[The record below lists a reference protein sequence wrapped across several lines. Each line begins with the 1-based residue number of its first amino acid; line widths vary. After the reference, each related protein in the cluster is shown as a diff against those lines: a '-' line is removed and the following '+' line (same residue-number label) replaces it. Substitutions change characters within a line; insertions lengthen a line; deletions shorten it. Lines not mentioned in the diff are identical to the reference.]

1 MPTKT
6 TTKKPISRK
15 RLAAN
20 RANAAQS
27 TGPRSPEGKS
37 RSAQNARKHGFT
49 ASTFTVVRLEE
60 LEEVAH
66 LRDDAIAFYQPLN
79 SQELYAVERIALAQQ
94 SMLRAARLEA
104 GTATNCINEAFDG
117 GGRPNVMLSSLLIN
131 KDNEITKPQNRNY
144 LFAEG
149 LHRLAKESNCISLFM
164 RYQAHAERLYRRA
177 IEEFNRLKALR
188 GELPNQPILQT
199 QPEANETVNPPEPNP
214 ANPGNPANPANPA
227 NLANPGNPANLANL
241 ANLANPGNPGNPGS
255 PGNLSPAGNT
265 PGQPPQFRPDGEL
278 LLVDTS
284 SFSPDAAGFPP
295 PDPHSPSQ

>member
-1 MPTKT
+1 MT
-6 TTKKPISRK
+6 TPKKPLSDNQ
-15 RLAAN
+15 LAAN

-27 TGPRSPEGKS
+27 TGPRSPEGKA

-60 LEEVAH
+60 LDEVAH

-104 GTATNCINEAFDG
+104 GTGTNCLNEAFDG

-188 GELPNQPILQT
+188 GELPNEPVLET
-199 QPEANETVNPPEPNP
+199 QPKANETVNPPEPNP
-214 ANPGNPANPANPA
+214 ANPGNPSKA
-227 NLANPGNPANLANL
+227 
-241 ANLANPGNPGNPGS
+241 
-255 PGNLSPAGNT
+255 NLSPAGNI
-265 PGQPPQFRPDGEL
+265 PGQPPRFRPDGEPF
-278 LLVDTS
+278 LVPGS
-284 SFSPDAAGFPP
+284 ALPPDAADFP
-295 PDPHSPSQ
+295 PDPDSPSR